1 MGSVFFGV
9 LFVIVLGL
17 VLLGIAS
24 PVWLVPI
31 IVIGLGLL
39 LLTPLLAKLRGSAIV
54 QPDGGPT
61 GVPPTRDATYE
72 PVQSPSERGES
83 S

>member
-24 PVWLVPI
+24 PIWLVPI
-31 IVIGLGLL
+31 VVIGLGLL
-39 LLTPLLAKLRGSAIV
+39 LMAPLLAKLRGSAIV
-54 QPDGGPT
+54 QPDGGPR
-61 GVPPTRDATYE
+61 GVPPTRDAAYE
-72 PVQSPSERGES
+72 PVQSPSERES
-83 S
+83 P

>member
-24 PVWLVPI
+24 PIWLVPI
-31 IVIGLGLL
+31 VVIGLALL
-39 LLTPLLAKLRGSAIV
+39 LLTPFLAKLRGSSIA
-54 QPDGGPT
+54 QPDGGPA
-61 GVPPTRDATYE
+61 GVPPTRDAAYE
-72 PVQSPSERGES
+72 PVQSPAERDAP
-83 S
+83 